1 MNLTS
6 HAREFLV
13 DLAHRSIRSGL
24 AAGDPGHFD
33 PGGCPGETLEL
44 RASFVTLTAHDGE
57 LRGCRG
63 SLEAHRS
70 LAADVWH
77 NAAASAFAD
86 PRFAPVTQ
94 AELAALRIEISV
106 LGPLEPVAAA
116 SEMELRAL
124 LVPLRDGVVL
134 AWRGHRATFLP
145 QVWES
150 LPDPRRFL
158 AELKRKAGLP
168 ADFWAR
174 DLRICRYEVEKIG
187 AAAAGRAQMA

>member
-1 MNLTS
+1 MNLTP
-6 HAREFLV
+6 HASEFLV

-24 AAGDPGHFD
+24 ASGDPGVFD

-44 RASFVTLTAHDGE
+44 RASFVTLTTHDGE

-63 SLEAHRS
+63 SLEARRS

-86 PRFAPVTQ
+86 PRFARVTHV
-94 AELAALRIEISV
+94 ELAALCIEISV
-106 LGPLEPVAAA
+106 LGPLEPMAAA
-116 SEMELRAL
+116 SEMELCRL
-124 LVPLRDGVVL
+124 LMPSRDGVVL
-134 AWRGHRATFLP
+134 EWRGHRATFLP

-187 AAAAGRAQMA
+187 AAAERRAQMA